1 MNDSGKDGLP
11 AINTLVDVVLMDGE
25 AYQSRVEDADGKRL
39 TVAAPFGVNSADV
52 PEVGSIMEL
61 AWVAGDRRHAVD
73 VRLAEL
79 TRERPPRW
87 SLEAVGSIR
96 LQTRRNYVRG
106 GGGEEVEV
114 TLGGVAYQGKVVDL
128 SEGGVRCRME
138 DDRFDRDDRVD
149 VRVQLDT
156 GALALR
162 GIVLFVRRDHENATY
177 DVIITY
183 ETNEIMGRA
192 IRGYVLRREM
202 EERRRNRESVAN
214 AG

>member
-1 MNDSGKDGLP
+1 MTTLP
-11 AINTLVDVVLMDGE
+11 AINALVDVVLMDGE
-25 AYQSRVEDADGKRL
+25 AYQSRVEDASNKRL
-39 TVAAPFGVNSADV
+39 TVAAPFGVMDADV
-52 PEVGSIMEL
+52 PKLGASMEL
-61 AWVAGDRRHAVD
+61 AWVAGDRRQAVD
-73 VRLAEL
+73 VRLVEL
-79 TRERPPRW
+79 GRERPPRW

-106 GGGEEVEV
+106 GGGEWVEVEHNGTTYTGRV
-114 TLGGVAYQGKVVDL
+114 IDL

-138 DDRFDRDDRVD
+138 QDRFERDDRVD
-149 VRVQLDT
+149 VKV
-156 GALALR
+156 ALETDSITLK
-162 GIVLFVRRDHENATY
+162 GTVLFVRRDPENATY

-183 ETNEIMGRA
+183 ETTELIGRA

>member
-1 MNDSGKDGLP
+1 VTSLP
-11 AINTLVDVVLMDGE
+11 AINALVDVVLMDGE
-25 AYQSRVEDADGKRL
+25 AYQSRVEDTSGKRL
-39 TVAAPFGVNSADV
+39 TVAAPFGVIPADV
-52 PEVGSIMEL
+52 PKLGAAMEL
-61 AWVAGDRRHAVD
+61 AWVAGDRRQAVD

-79 TRERPPRW
+79 SREQPPRW

-106 GGGEEVEV
+106 GGGEWVEV
-114 TLGGVAYQGKVVDL
+114 ILGGTTYQGRVIDL
-128 SEGGVRCRME
+128 SEGGVRCRMVE
-138 DDRFDRDDRVD
+138 DRFDRDDRVG
-149 VRVQLDT
+149 VRVSLETETID
-156 GALALR
+156 LA
-162 GIVLFVRRDHENATY
+162 GTVLFVRRDPENASY

-183 ETNEIMGRA
+183 ETSELVGRA